1 MSIPSSS
8 HILTVSQLTQQIK
21 LHLESN
27 FYSVWVE
34 GEISNLR
41 SPSSGHRYFTLKDE
55 NSQMRTVIFR
65 SHMRFIRFE
74 LHDGL
79 LVICRGRVSV
89 YEPRGDYQLI
99 IDSIEPKGVGALQLA
114 YEQLREKLKREGLF
128 DDSRK
133 RPLPLI
139 PRKIGLVTSPS
150 GAAVRDMI
158 HIILRRFPNME
169 ILVFPVRVQGEEAS
183 LEISHA
189 IMELNASSAVDVII
203 TGRGGGTLEDLWAF
217 NEEIV
222 ARAIYDSEI
231 PVISAVGHE
240 IDFTI
245 ADFVADLRAPTPS
258 AAAELVVPNK
268 RELTRSMEQ
277 WGGRLYN
284 FIYQYMESLGMK
296 LDFLEKRLIDP
307 RRKVDDLQLRLDD
320 ILDRLSKNIST
331 LFREKAD
338 QFKRNEEAVFFRNPK
353 SKVDEYRNVV
363 VRLDKEMIV
372 YIKHYLDNQRYRF
385 EKSIDGLERLSPLNI
400 LRRGYSITRSF
411 PDLKIIK
418 NSEDLKVGARIKVKL
433 YKGEILGEVKELISE
448 ES

>member
-1 MSIPSSS
+1 M
-8 HILTVSQLTQQIK
+8 SQLTQQIK

-74 LHDGL
+74 LDDGL
-79 LVICRGRVSV
+79 FVICRGRVSV

-133 RPLPLI
+133 RPLPLL
-139 PRKIGLVTSPS
+139 PKKIGLVTSPS

-169 ILVFPVRVQGEEAS
+169 ILVFPVRVQGEGAS

-189 IMELNASSAVDVII
+189 IMEFNASSAVDVII

-258 AAAELVVPNK
+258 AAAEWVVPNK
-268 RELTRSMEQ
+268 RELTHSMEQ

-307 RRKVDDLQLRLDD
+307 RRKVDDLQMRLDD
-320 ILDRLSKNIST
+320 IMGRLSMHIAT

-353 SKVDEYRNVV
+353 SKVDGYRNVV
-363 VRLDKEMIV
+363 SQLDKEMIV
-372 YIKHYLDNQRYRF
+372 YVNHYLDNQRYRF
-385 EKSIDGLERLSPLNI
+385 EKSLDGLERLSPLNI
-400 LRRGYSITRSF
+400 LKRGYSITRSF

-418 NSEDLKVGARIKVKL
+418 NSRDLKTGAKIKVKL
-433 YKGEILGEVKELISE
+433 YKGEILGEVNEIISE

>member
-74 LHDGL
+74 LNDGL
-79 LVICRGRVSV
+79 FVICRGRVSV

-133 RPLPLI
+133 RPLPLL
-139 PRKIGLVTSPS
+139 PKKMGLVTSPS

-169 ILVFPVRVQGEEAS
+169 ILVFPVRVQGEGAS

-189 IMELNASSAVDVII
+189 IMEFNASSAVDVII

-217 NEEIV
+217 NEEVV

-258 AAAELVVPNK
+258 AAAEWVVPNK
-268 RELTRSMEQ
+268 RELTHSMEQ

-307 RRKVDDLQLRLDD
+307 RRKVDDLQMRLDD
-320 ILDRLSKNIST
+320 IMGRLSIHIAT

-353 SKVDEYRNVV
+353 SKVDGYRNVV
-363 VRLDKEMIV
+363 SQLDKEMIV
-372 YIKHYLDNQRYRF
+372 YVNHYLDNQRYRF
-385 EKSIDGLERLSPLNI
+385 EKSLDGLERLSPLNI
-400 LRRGYSITRSF
+400 LKRGYSITRSF

-418 NSEDLKVGARIKVKL
+418 NSRDLKTGAKIKVKL
-433 YKGEILGEVKELISE
+433 YKGEILGEVNEIISE